1 MFHAEGLALWRAL
14 RQRAVRFTNLLCP
27 MAAVCPAPLPPHSTE
42 VSEAADQEAASSMTA
57 AVEITPI
64 EALPRR
70 LGARAPVDVM
80 GVVLALGQLGTVKR
94 KADATELPRRDVT
107 IGDTRWGWL
116 GRVGGVRPLKRQVE
130 RWMQAWCSPSCKI
143 CNWGRGF
150 TVRRETAMRVVMEFL
165 TLELQ

>member
-1 MFHAEGLALWRAL
+1 
-14 RQRAVRFTNLLCP
+14 
-27 MAAVCPAPLPPHSTE
+27 
-42 VSEAADQEAASSMTA
+42 MTA

-107 IGDTRWGWL
+107 IGDTRWGRL
-116 GRVGGVRPLKRQVE
+116 GRVG
-130 RWMQAWCSPSCKI
+130 
-143 CNWGRGF
+143 
-150 TVRRETAMRVVMEFL
+150 
-165 TLELQ
+165 